1 MKVLIVIPAYNE
13 EKIIKQTL
21 TEVDRFLSQQ
31 IKDEYLLVV
40 ADNNS
45 TDNTAH
51 IVKDMISQVKNLEY
65 LFVAKK
71 GKGIAI
77 RSAWQKYA
85 DDFAVFMFMDAD
97 LATDLKALPGLIQG
111 IKDGYDIVVGSRYL
125 KESEVTKTLLR
136 KVFSFGYRLVLK
148 VFLGTK
154 IKDLPCGFK
163 AVNKK
168 VVTDILPQIN
178 NNTWFFDN
186 ELVYLAEKSG
196 LKIKEIPV
204 SWQEPRTDDNASKV
218 QVLKVSWLYLKEI
231 WRLKFKK

>member
-1 MKVLIVIPAYNE
+1 MKILIVIPAYNE

-21 TEVDRFLSQQ
+21 LEVDKFLTEQ
-31 IKDEYLLVV
+31 IKAEYLLVV

-45 TDNTAH
+45 NDQTAQV
-51 IVKDMISQVKNLEY
+51 VKGLIGQIKNLVY
-65 LFVAKK
+65 LFVEQK

-77 RSAWQKYA
+77 RTAWQKYEA
-85 DDFAVFMFMDAD
+85 DYNVFIFMDAD
-97 LATDLKALPGLIQG
+97 LATDLQALPDLIEGVKQG
-111 IKDGYDIVVGSRYL
+111 KDIVIGSRYL
-125 KESEVTKTLLR
+125 KESQVTKTVLR
-136 KVFSFGYRLVLK
+136 RIFSFGYRLVLK
-148 VFLGTK
+148 IFLGTK

-163 AVNKK
+163 AVNKRVIK
-168 VVTDILPQIN
+168 EILPQVD

-204 SWQEPRTDDNASKV
+204 RWQEPRTDDNASKV